1 MLKVAKR
8 DEKANIVANPIK
20 NCVSSRSGY
29 SSRICIS
36 RSHCTCKWFSNL
48 KRFRWNLSNVAAW
61 KMLEVAKRDEKANIA
76 AKDCV
81 AHWEEHRIDLLNPN
95 TTTANQELP
104 CSVTLWKQIF
114 AILFKNSKR
123 LPNLWITFSQNFI
136 RDEKANIAAD
146 WVVHWEEHRMT
157 YSETNRETSVIIPLL
172 ITVLFQIRTLVSYYE

>member
-1 MLKVAKR
+1 MLEVAKR

-104 CSVTLWKQIF
+104 CSVTLWLQIF
-114 AILFKNSKR
+114 AILFKNSD
-123 LPNLWITFSQNFI
+123 LSIFSHKMLQT
-136 RDEKANIAAD
+136 
-146 WVVHWEEHRMT
+146 VHCV
-157 YSETNRETSVIIPLL
+157 NPIIPVQFFG
-172 ITVLFQIRTLVSYYE
+172 IFWKKNSMCYGHFPTLNG